1 MSRKRGSS
9 RNSSLTKKQMKEV
22 KKIASQVL
30 DEEIENKRQVTT
42 EENIQLYHNKPN
54 HYGKLLTAI
63 GDQGVEDGFNSSSG
77 SGSTKVRLGDRV
89 TLKNINLRFWLSNKL
104 DRPNVIY
111 KGVLYWYP
119 LSMIPGDD
127 EVYATQSNKILD
139 RYNDKAITVLDTFI
153 IKPQAMFLNGTE
165 KFEHSYLATL
175 NKSWKS
181 LKVEFDNNTSRTKD
195 RELGFSIVCYD
206 AYGTLQTDNIASF
219 AYNMQVT
226 FQDA

>member
-1 MSRKRGSS
+1 MPRKRGSS
-9 RNSSLTKKQMKEV
+9 RNSSLSKKQMKEV
-22 KKIASQVL
+22 KKIAMKVV
-30 DEEIENKRQVTT
+30 DDEIENKRQVTT

-63 GDQGVEDGFNSSSG
+63 GAQGVKDGFNSSSG
-77 SGSTKVRLGDRV
+77 SGATDVRVGDRV

-119 LSMIPGDD
+119 VGNIPGDD

-139 RYNDKAITVLDTFI
+139 RYNDKSITVLDTFI

-165 KFEHSYLATL
+165 KFEHSYLGTL

-219 AYNMQVT
+219 AYNQMVT